1 MMPARV
7 SFDSFLSIRESGE
20 QYIDSA
26 KSGVFDL
33 RGLKDSNSAAV
44 ALLLAWFRY
53 AHHLGKSIDFAGTPQ
68 SLRNLIEVMELD
80 EILPLQDSL

>member
-1 MMPARV
+1 MPARV
-7 SFDSFLSIRESGE
+7 SFDSFPGVRESGE

-26 KSGVFDL
+26 RAGVFDL
-33 RGLKDSNSAAV
+33 QGLKDSNSAAV

-53 AHHLGKSIDFAGTPQ
+53 AHHLGKSIGFIGTPQ

-80 EILPLQDSL
+80 EILPLQDAP